1 MENKT
6 AIIILAAGNSSRLGE
21 PKQLLL
27 YQGKTLLRHTAEE
40 ALKVTSQIV
49 VVTGETNI
57 QIKEEIKDFHQIRND
72 NWAEGMASSL
82 KKGLKEA
89 VQCFPEAEQFIFT
102 VCDQPF
108 ITDSIFQALID
119 KKDTSKKGIVASAY
133 ADTLGVPVLFD
144 SSYSEKLLNLNGQE
158 GARKLIRQY
167 KDDTAFIPFPQG
179 LWDIDTP
186 EDYKKLI
193 NP

>member
-21 PKQLLL
+21 PKQLLH
-27 YQGKTLLRHTAEE
+27 YRGKTLLRHTADE

-49 VVTGETNI
+49 LVTGEADR
-57 QIKEEIKDFHQIRND
+57 QIEDVIRDFHQIRNE

-82 KKGLKEA
+82 KAGLRETLKR
-89 VQCFPEAEQFIFT
+89 FPEAEQFIFT

-108 ITDSIFQALID
+108 VTASVFQALVD
-119 KKDTSKKGIVASAY
+119 TGNTSKKGIVASSY
-133 ADTLGVPVLFD
+133 ADTLGVPVLFG
-144 SSYSEKLLNLNGQE
+144 SPYAEKLLNLNGQE
-158 GARKLIRQY
+158 GARKLIQQY
-167 KDDTAFIPFPQG
+167 KDDTASVPFPQG
-179 LWDIDTP
+179 MWDIDTP

-193 NP
+193 NS